1 MLKLLQDKFA
11 DFAAGIY
18 DRGSGWAGKLS
29 ARCRWPQFASWL
41 EEQLGKRPALL
52 GAELF
57 VALSL
62 AVNFYFLVRPA
73 CLPYRDGNAISKSVF
88 CCLSEHVSPAVRQ
101 EVQLNWKKRLA
112 GPMLSGWLLDAKFRG
127 QAEIT
132 WDGFQDVFGFYH
144 AAWLFLLF
152 LMLMVFRRD
161 ALWIM
166 AAVFAGLMYNLT
178 DPSNPPFYYPW
189 DMPTMVFFTLACLLY
204 DSRRMGLL
212 MAVVWLGGLFK
223 ETTLCCALLILLG
236 EHWSWKKRV
245 AGFAATVLATFT
257 TNKLF
262 MALYGMKAPIFA
274 MNDARHLSDL
284 IWHSVLPNNIL
295 TLFRP
300 ELRHVLFVN
309 AGSLFI
315 ILLLPWRNRRDVIF
329 KLLIVTYIIG
339 EFFYGIINEF
349 RIWYEIL
356 PLGWMMIADNLVKER
371 AKIPQGLVADDRA
384 GRALK
389 GSYWLMLGALLALAL
404 GALIVVKLVPPKSVT
419 DSKPKQMTI
428 EEMLAAAPKGDA
440 DAQYNLGRAYQ
451 NGFGVKRDPAE
462 AAAWYQR
469 AAEKG
474 HSDAQN
480 SLAMLLAMGR
490 DYAGAAPWFERAAA
504 QGNADAQYN
513 LGVLHRNGLGVRQNY
528 ELAVQWFQKAAE
540 LGHAQAQTDLAKMY
554 ELGRGVQPD
563 CVEAYKWLKLAELQ
577 GNEEAANELKTCA
590 ATMTAEQIVAAKQL
604 VRIFQASAK

>member
-1 MLKLLQDKFA
+1 MLKLLQNKFA
-11 DFAAGIY
+11 DFAANIY
-18 DRGSGWAGKLS
+18 DRWAGAAGKLS
-29 ARCRWPQFASWL
+29 AGCRWPQFSSWL
-41 EEQLGKRPALL
+41 EQQLGKRPGLF
-52 GAELF
+52 GVELF

-62 AVNFYFLVRPA
+62 AVNFYFLVRPT

-88 CCLSEHVSPAVRQ
+88 CCLSEHVSPAARNQ
-101 EVQLNWKKRLA
+101 VQLNWKKRLA

-132 WDGFQDVFGFYH
+132 MDGFQDVFGFYH
-144 AAWLFLLF
+144 AAWLFLFF
-152 LMLMVFRRD
+152 LVLMVFRRD

-178 DPSNPPFYYPW
+178 DPANPPFYYPW
-189 DMPTMVFFTLACLLY
+189 DMPTMLFFTLACLLY
-204 DSRRMGLL
+204 NGRRMGLL
-212 MAVVWLGGLFK
+212 MAVVWIGGLFK

-245 AGFAATVLATFT
+245 AGFVATVLATFT
-257 TNKLF
+257 TNKLL

-284 IWHSVLPNNIL
+284 VWHSVLPNNIL

-300 ELRHVLFVN
+300 ELRHVLFAN

-315 ILLLPWRNRRDVIF
+315 ILLLPWRNRQDVIF

-356 PLGWMMIADNLVKER
+356 PLGWMLIADNLMNER
-371 AKIPQGLVADDRA
+371 AKIPRDLMTDTRA

-389 GSYWLMLGALLALAL
+389 GSYWLMMGALLAVAA
-404 GALIVVKLVPPKSVT
+404 GAFIVVKLSPPPPAA
-419 DSKPKQMTI
+419 SKPAQFNI
-428 EEMLAAAPKGDA
+428 LDLISAAPKGDLE
-440 DAQYNLGRAYQ
+440 AQYNLGRAYQ
-451 NGFGVKRDPAE
+451 NGFGVKRDLAE
-462 AAAWYQR
+462 AAVWYQR

-528 ELAVQWFQKAAE
+528 ELAGQWFQKAAE
-540 LGHAQAQTDLAKMY
+540 LGHAQAQIDLAKMY
-554 ELGRGVQPD
+554 ELGRGVKPD
-563 CVEAYKWLKLAELQ
+563 YVEACKWLKLAELQ
-577 GNEEAANELKTCA
+577 GNEEAANELKTCSA
-590 ATMTAEQIVAAKQL
+590 SMTADQIATAEKL
-604 VRIFQASAK
+604 VREFKAAGK